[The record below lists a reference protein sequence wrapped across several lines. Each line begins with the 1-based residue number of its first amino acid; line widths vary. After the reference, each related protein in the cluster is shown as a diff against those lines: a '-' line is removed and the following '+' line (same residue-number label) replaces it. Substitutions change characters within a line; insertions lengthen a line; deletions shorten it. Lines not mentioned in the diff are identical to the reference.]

1 MERTFDLNGEARPSW
16 RVGDSVCTC
25 ADLIECVDTVG
36 FLPMFESGIEDF
48 SADAFAADECRY
60 QVRPDGSWVWPLWR
74 WKGPVVTDGGC
85 VYGKF
90 FAGKAGFVSRRW
102 WPDFC
107 NWRRHSHPLPPAD
120 TEAGMVMDTVL
131 QVLRE
136 GGSMVSRDLRKA
148 CGLTGPRMRSVFDR
162 QVALMQM
169 GCRIVTEDFVYP
181 RDRHGHEY
189 GWGLSLLTTPERLLG
204 TDAERCDRTPEESLG
219 LMAEHLKGLLPWAKE
234 SQIMRLLK

>member
-1 MERTFDLNGEARPSW
+1 MERDIDLNGEAQPSW
-16 RVGDSVCTC
+16 RLGDSICTC

-36 FLPMFESGIEDF
+36 FLPMFESDIEGF

-74 WKGPVVTDGGC
+74 WKGPVVTEGGC

-107 NWRRHSHPLPPAD
+107 NWRRHSHPLPQSD
-120 TEAGMVMDTVL
+120 TEAGMVMDIVL
-131 QVLRE
+131 CELRE
-136 GGSMVSRDLRKA
+136 GGSMVSRDLRAA
-148 CGLTGPRMRSVFDR
+148 CGLTGPRMRALFDR
-162 QVALMQM
+162 HVTQLQM
-169 GCRIVTEDFVYP
+169 ACRIVTEDFVYP
-181 RDRHGHEY
+181 HDKHGHEY

-204 TDAERCDRTPEESLG
+204 PEAERCDRPPEESHHR
-219 LMAEHLKGLLPWAKE
+219 MMEHLQNLLPNAKE
-234 SQIMRLLK
+234 RQLLKLLK